1 MGCKKLDIVSECTLS
16 CSGSGGDQKAAASTL
31 ISTAQRIAS
40 QLSPNTPAP
49 TPAST
54 PQANFLN
61 LPNIN
66 LQGILGSLPGGSNG
80 VNLLVALLMVPMCC
94 PAAGYTT
101 CSQAHAHILSA
112 AAACTPMP
120 QRRCMY
126 WDLLDGQVW

>member
-1 MGCKKLDIVSECTLS
+1 MLDIVSECTLS

-66 LQGILGSLPGGSNG
+66 LQGILGGLPGGNNG
-80 VNLLVALLMVPMCC
+80 VNLLVVPPHGPYVLPCC
-94 PAAGYTT
+94 RVHYLHSGTCPHSLGSCSVHTNAAKEVHVLGPA
-101 CSQAHAHILSA
+101 
-112 AAACTPMP
+112 
-120 QRRCMY
+120 
-126 WDLLDGQVW
+126 